1 MLSRLTYT
9 LRETWASFKRNVTLT
24 VAAIITS
31 AVSLLIF
38 GLTLLIQHG
47 FDNLLV
53 KWEGGI
59 EMIVNVRAQASD
71 DQRAVIAAALDQQ
84 RGVIIQSY
92 EYCDV
97 ECSLADADR
106 VLAGDPTSREL
117 LDETNIPTQFKVVPN
132 EGTEVDTLRALKA
145 SYRDL
150 PNVYSVELAED
161 QIDLIAKLKGFAGLY
176 TTGLAIALMFAAV
189 LLIWNTIRTAMY
201 ARRREIEVM
210 KLVGATDWFIRIP
223 FMLEGLIQGVIG
235 GVVACLGLW
244 FVNNRWT
251 AGVAAFPDDS
261 GFEAMVVAGDQ
272 ITIVMVI
279 ILGIGAVVGMIGSG
293 IAASRFLDV

>member
-1 MLSRLTYT
+1 MASSSSRTT
-9 LRETWASFKRNVTLT
+9 
-24 VAAIITS
+24 
-31 AVSLLIF
+31 
-38 GLTLLIQHG
+38 
-47 FDNLLV
+47 
-53 KWEGGI
+53 
-59 EMIVNVRAQASD
+59 
-71 DQRAVIAAALDQQ
+71 
-84 RGVIIQSY
+84 
-92 EYCDV
+92 YCDV

-132 EGTEVDTLRALKA
+132 EGTEVDTLRALKV
-145 SYRDL
+145 SYHDL

-223 FMLEGLIQGVIG
+223 FMLEGSHPG
-235 GVVACLGLW
+235 GDRRCRRL
-244 FVNNRWT
+244 RWGCGSST
-251 AGVAAFPDDS
+251 TVGRPASRRSRTTRASRRWWSPATRL
-261 GFEAMVVAGDQ
+261 
-272 ITIVMVI
+272 TIVMLI